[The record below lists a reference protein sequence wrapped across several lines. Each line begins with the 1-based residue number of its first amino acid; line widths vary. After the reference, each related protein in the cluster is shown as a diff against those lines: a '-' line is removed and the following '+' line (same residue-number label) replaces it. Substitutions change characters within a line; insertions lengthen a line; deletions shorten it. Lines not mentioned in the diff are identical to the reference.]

1 MRKYETYIENIIQSP
16 NSKDTIQWPKDTI
29 QWPKD
34 TVQWPKDTVQWPKDT
49 IQWPKDTVQWP
60 KDTIQW
66 PKEKGQKDKQWLK
79 NATQKTF
86 RNTNPTKNRDAL
98 SIHIVSKW
106 TLPNIDLTI
115 VVH

>member
-1 MRKYETYIENIIQSP
+1 
-16 NSKDTIQWPKDTI
+16 
-29 QWPKD
+29 
-34 TVQWPKDTVQWPKDT
+34 
-49 IQWPKDTVQWP
+49 
-60 KDTIQW
+60 
-66 PKEKGQKDKQWLK
+66 LK

>member
-1 MRKYETYIENIIQSP
+1 MKHTLKISSKVPIRKTQYNGQKTL
-16 NSKDTIQWPKDTI
+16 
-29 QWPKD
+29 
-34 TVQWPKDTVQWPKDT
+34 
-49 IQWPKDTVQWP
+49 QWP

>member
-1 MRKYETYIENIIQSP
+1 VRKYETYIENIIQSP
-16 NSKDTIQWPKDTI
+16 NS
-29 QWPKD
+29 
-34 TVQWPKDTVQWPKDT
+34 
-49 IQWPKDTVQWP
+49 

-106 TLPNIDLTI
+106 TLPNIDLSI

>member
-1 MRKYETYIENIIQSP
+1 MAKRKKYKRTNDLQ
-16 NSKDTIQWPKDTI
+16 NM
-29 QWPKD
+29 
-34 TVQWPKDTVQWPKDT
+34 
-49 IQWPKDTVQWP
+49 

-106 TLPNIDLTI
+106 ALPNIDLSI

>member
-1 MRKYETYIENIIQSP
+1 MKHTLKISSKVPIRKTQYNGQKTL
-16 NSKDTIQWPKDTI
+16 QWPKDTI

-34 TVQWPKDTVQWPKDT
+34 TV
-49 IQWPKDTVQWP
+49 QWPKDTVQWP